1 MNEAQAK
8 IFDEVLNTFLED
20 GYDIEAAEQA
30 AYDYVNDL
38 SDIKLKEK
46 IDDLL
51 KRGVKVQ

>member
-20 GYDIEAAEQA
+20 GYDIETAEQA